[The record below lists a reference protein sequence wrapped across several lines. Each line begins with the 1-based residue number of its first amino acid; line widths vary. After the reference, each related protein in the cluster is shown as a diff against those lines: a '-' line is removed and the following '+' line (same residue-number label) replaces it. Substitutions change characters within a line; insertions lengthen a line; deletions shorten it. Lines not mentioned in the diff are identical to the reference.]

1 MRDLTE
7 STHGGLISALRRGPL
22 SGARRPWSK
31 VQGGPSAQRRR
42 VSAAEKCTQALA
54 VSWEGMIDRVS
65 GIVAYSVAIAQV
77 GGDLSLTDVGLVS
90 SALVPIPFL
99 AHNVQYRTTVRARY
113 PQVPKFDGEPVCQ
126 YYCWDTPSCCGFRNP
141 TDCAAC
147 NSSHGCHPKAPCY
160 NLKREL

>member
-1 MRDLTE
+1 V
-7 STHGGLISALRRGPL
+7 LIRVLAAHSWNSECHP
-22 SGARRPWSK
+22 GA
-31 VQGGPSAQRRR
+31 
-42 VSAAEKCTQALA
+42 KCYETGVEEVKDKL
-54 VSWEGMIDRVS
+54 
-65 GIVAYSVAIAQV
+65 QV
-77 GGDLSLTDVGLVS
+77 CARQVLTDPAS
-90 SALVPIPFL
+90 
-99 AHNVQYRTTVRARY
+99 RTTVRARY